1 MCVIL
6 DFIYFQQME
15 IVVDNNDEVED
26 VLKKSTT
33 TAGNASEEELVTKLS
48 DSNDNWQEKGE
59 EISLNDINDSDGDNL
74 DNETVIFGGDHHRND
89 QQCEKIDQNVKNATN
104 MTAGMNHY
112 TKSTLVSPKSFP
124 TTSPSF
130 PSPSSS
136 WLSSLSS
143 KSQAACMST
152 RKPDHSD
159 SDSGVSDLSLDSTFY
174 KSAKKYTPTSI
185 LNYSPK
191 EKEVSK
197 SNIDT
202 ACKKSKMTRK
212 QSEHTQSQKLHLQIQ
227 DSLVDGLLY
236 GAKLFLMFLILTF
249 LIIVTFIASHV
260 RCFNSICAISLES
273 RISYHKYASPI

>member
-1 MCVIL
+1 
-6 DFIYFQQME
+6 ME
-15 IVVDNNDEVED
+15 IVADNNDEVED

-33 TAGNASEEELVTKLS
+33 TAGNASDEELATKLS

-59 EISLNDINDSDGDNL
+59 EISLNDINDSDGDNF

-89 QQCEKIDQNVKNATN
+89 QQCEKIDQNLKNATN
-104 MTAGMNHY
+104 LTAGMNHY
-112 TKSTLVSPKSFP
+112 TKSTLLSPKSFP
-124 TTSPSF
+124 AASPSF
-130 PSPSSS
+130 SSTSSS

-143 KSQAACMST
+143 KTPTCMST

-174 KSAKKYTPTSI
+174 KTAKKYTPTSI

-191 EKEVSK
+191 ERDVSK

-212 QSEHTQSQKLHLQIQ
+212 HSEHNQSHKLQLLLQ

-236 GAKLFLMFLILTF
+236 WAKLFFMFLVLTF